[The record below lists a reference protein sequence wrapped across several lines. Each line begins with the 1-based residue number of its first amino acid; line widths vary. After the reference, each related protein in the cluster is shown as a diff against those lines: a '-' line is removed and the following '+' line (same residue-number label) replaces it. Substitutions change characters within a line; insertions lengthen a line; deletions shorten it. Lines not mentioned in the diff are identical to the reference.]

1 MAHDGGIHSKVDELL
16 ALLAE
21 GAAGEGNYDLIRE
34 KLDYQLAATQRE
46 LAQVPRRAQQKG
58 PDFVAAS
65 QSAMQKMLGEMQEYR
80 TCLTAVQRAVL
91 MRDPPQIAVQLDAMR
106 TRAVSFLKAIDQY
119 SEAYTSFGSSPVALV
134 NMIRNLAQSIRAG
147 VVPPE
152 AWLAHLEEYYQI
164 MMEQHRA
171 VSSKNIPGRSLVM
184 DAYLEAMAALQALA
198 QTSPND
204 APALEQGLGALEEM
218 VGYIE
223 HLHAEQAAAQAG
235 PTAMPAANVLIR
247 AVQHALN
254 GEVDFEELESFVDD
268 YRRDFDAFLE
278 NFERNS
284 ERDSGSAIIQD
295 EVERTFTHLEDHE
308 AAIDQLLDAL
318 SEEPPNEAEAEAA
331 IAALT
336 EVIGRI
342 RKSSEVY
349 STVAQHAGKVMCVR
363 CSRPNPQ
370 ENRTCEA
377 CGAVL
382 PRTSEPSQLG
392 SSTFDVRE
400 GPADEMSTQQQFTE
414 TVARLFQACEDV
426 REHRI
431 ELAEF
436 EKVLVETSNRVTMY
450 EEGMMDLGDDL
461 EETSGLKGEQL
472 NLWQTQYRP
481 HLVEVEAQIISAIDE
496 WRVGLETLAQYL
508 NDQDEK
514 HLTEGIRR
522 VWEAEG
528 VIHRA
533 QLSLESVHRDVKA
546 SLSRAPGA

>member
-16 ALLAE
+16 AALAE
-21 GAAGEGNYDLIRE
+21 AAAGEDNYDLIRE
-34 KLDYQLAATQRE
+34 QLDYQLAATRRE
-46 LAQVPRRAQQKG
+46 LAEIPQRAQQRG
-58 PDFVAAS
+58 SEFVAAA
-65 QSAMQKMLGEMQEYR
+65 QQPMQRLLEEMKGYQDS
-80 TCLTAVQRAVL
+80 LNSVQRAVL
-91 MRDPPQIAVQLDAMR
+91 MKDPPQIAVGLDGMR
-106 TRAVSFLKAIDQY
+106 DRAVSFLKAVDDY
-119 SEAYTSFGSSPVALV
+119 SEFYTSFGNSPVALV
-134 NMIRNLAQSIRAG
+134 NMIRNLAQSIRSGA
-147 VVPPE
+147 VPPE
-152 AWLAHLEEYYQI
+152 AWLAHLQEYYQI
-164 MMEQHRA
+164 MMDQHRA
-171 VSSKNIPGRSLVM
+171 ISTRNIPGRTLAM
-184 DAYLEAMAALQALA
+184 EAYVEAMAALQSLA
-198 QTSPND
+198 QTPPD
-204 APALEQGLGALEEM
+204 QAPELEQGLLQLEEM
-218 VGYIE
+218 MGYIE
-223 HLHAEQAAAQAG
+223 HLHAEQQAAQAG

-247 AVQHALN
+247 AVQQMLV
-254 GEVDFEELESFVDD
+254 GEVDIEELETFVDD

-308 AAIDQLLDAL
+308 AAIDALLDAL
-318 SEEPPNEAEAEAA
+318 SEEPPNRAEAEAA
-331 IAALT
+331 IVAMT
-336 EVIGRI
+336 EAIGGLK
-342 RKSSEVY
+342 KSSEVY
-349 STVAQHAGKVMCVR
+349 STVAQHAGKIMCVR

-382 PRTSEPSQLG
+382 PRTGQASQLG

-400 GPADEMSTQQQFTE
+400 GPADEMSTQQQFSE
-414 TVARLFQACEDV
+414 AVARLFQACEDV

-472 NLWQTQYRP
+472 NLWETQYRP
-481 HLVEVEAQIISAIDE
+481 HLVEIEAQILSAIDE
-496 WRVGLETLAQYL
+496 WRVGLETLALYL
-508 NDQDEK
+508 NEQEEK

-522 VWEAEG
+522 IWEAEG

-546 SLSRAPGA
+546 SLSRNPGA